1 MATIISFLEM
11 LGQLELISQL
21 MGKYE
26 SPFLSIAGGQ
36 VYIYN
41 AKKYDCSHSSYIQYW
56 RL

>member
-26 SPFLSIAGGQ
+26 SPFFVHCRWSG
-36 VYIYN
+36 IY
-41 AKKYDCSHSSYIQYW
+41 
-56 RL
+56 L